1 MKASPEQAERL
12 HRFAHDLRNRLS
24 ALQQVLAQLNGHATR
39 EQADLIAFAEQQYF
53 KAMLATEELLDDFA
67 IDRSPKLDAKQPVD
81 LAACI
86 GRAIDAQQH
95 RFARKQQAVEQ
106 SIESGLFAFGDARL
120 LEDLVCALLSNA
132 SKFSHAG
139 RSISI
144 NLRQANGMAEL
155 TVADQGIGLD
165 ADDLRHVFTR
175 YALLKGEST
184 AGEAQGRSTLAR
196 AKQWA
201 EAHDGELTATSNG
214 AHHGSTFTLRLPL
227 A

>member
-12 HRFAHDLRNRLS
+12 HRFAHDLRNRLG
-24 ALQQVLAQLNGHATR
+24 ALQQVLAQFSETAAH
-39 EQADLIAFAEQQYF
+39 EHADLIDFAEQQYF
-53 KAMLATEELLDDFA
+53 KAMRATEELLDDFT
-67 IDRSPKLDAKQPVD
+67 IDRSPKLGAKQPVD

-95 RFARKQQAVEQ
+95 RFARKQQAVER
-106 SIESGLFAFGDARL
+106 SIEAGLFVLGDARMID
-120 LEDLVCALLSNA
+120 DLVCALLSNA
-132 SKFSHAG
+132 SKFSDAG

-144 NLRQANGMAEL
+144 NLRQTNGMAEI
-155 TVADQGIGLD
+155 TVADEGIGLN
-165 ADDLRHVFTR
+165 AEDLLQVFTR
-175 YALLKGEST
+175 YALLKARST

-201 EAHDGELTATSNG
+201 EAHHGELTASSNG
-214 AHHGSTFTLRLPL
+214 SHQGSAFTLRLPL